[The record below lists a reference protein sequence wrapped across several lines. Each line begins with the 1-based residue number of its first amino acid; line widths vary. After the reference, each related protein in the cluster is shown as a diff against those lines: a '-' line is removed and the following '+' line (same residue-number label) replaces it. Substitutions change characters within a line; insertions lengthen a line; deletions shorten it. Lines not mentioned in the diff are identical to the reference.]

1 MLPKGKKRYIMLK
14 TKIVCTIGPATN
26 SQKMIEK
33 MILSGMNVARLN
45 FSHGIHEDHAK
56 TIEYIKAARE
66 KTGRPVAI
74 MLDTKGPEVRVGK
87 LEGGEALLTIGDE
100 FTLTSKEILGNR
112 EIISQ
117 SYPELASQLKE
128 GDRVLLDDG
137 SISLV
142 VNSCTDTDVICTVVE
157 GGVLKNGKGVNLPDT
172 HLDMPHMS
180 ERDKADILF
189 GLKHDVDFVAA
200 SFVRCK
206 EDVINMRKFVDYHGG
221 HDIKIISK
229 IENSEGV
236 ENFEDILEASDGIMV
251 ARGDMG
257 VEIPFERLP
266 GLQKRFIH
274 ECYRAGKMV
283 ITATQMLESMISH
296 ANPTRAE
303 ITDVANAVFD
313 GTSAVMLSGETAVG
327 KYPLR
332 AIEVM
337 AKVAEQAER
346 DVFEMKGYDQEYVID
361 YSDTTNAMCDAAC
374 TTAKDLQAHAIV
386 ALTMTGRS
394 ARRLSKFRPSTPIVA
409 ATPSTKT
416 FNQLALSWGVYPV
429 LAMSQSSFDSLFQH
443 AIDCAKQIDLV
454 SVGDKVVIVG
464 GLPLDTPGNTN
475 IIKVETIKSR
485 M

>member
-1 MLPKGKKRYIMLK
+1 
-14 TKIVCTIGPATN
+14 
-26 SQKMIEK
+26 
-33 MILSGMNVARLN
+33 
-45 FSHGIHEDHAK
+45 
-56 TIEYIKAARE
+56 
-66 KTGRPVAI
+66 
-74 MLDTKGPEVRVGK
+74 
-87 LEGGEALLTIGDE
+87 
-100 FTLTSKEILGNR
+100 
-112 EIISQ
+112 
-117 SYPELASQLKE
+117 
-128 GDRVLLDDG
+128 
-137 SISLV
+137 
-142 VNSCTDTDVICTVVE
+142 
-157 GGVLKNGKGVNLPDT
+157 
-172 HLDMPHMS
+172 
-180 ERDKADILF
+180 
-189 GLKHDVDFVAA
+189 
-200 SFVRCK
+200 
-206 EDVINMRKFVDYHGG
+206 MRKFVDYHGG
-221 HDIKIISK
+221 HAIKIISK

-236 ENFEDILEASDGIMV
+236 ENFEEILAASDGIMV

-346 DVFEMKGYDQEYVID
+346 DVFEMKGYDQEYIID